1 MPNKPGKSKW
11 MRRIAWL
18 YHAIAGVGMVFGIAN
33 WETTGAVWSDWLT
46 GIDPLAGLSEEQMT
60 ALLFG
65 LAFTFGVL
73 VSMLITLLWV
83 RWQEPAKRRMAEV
96 YGKISLRVLDT
107 YHEVSER
114 VFGVPIEFWYFSIR
128 GSRRITGR
136 KRFRLRPGQSAY
148 ISPAWRWGT
157 AREYGNQSL
166 VLNVRLLADRH
177 ILKFFGVDHT
187 WKEKPLLGVQS
198 GLFVRTSTMA
208 GSFNHRL
215 APWDLEHNNG
225 YLPDR
230 IKIVLE
236 RHEY

>member
-1 MPNKPGKSKW
+1 
-11 MRRIAWL
+11 MRSIAWL

-33 WETTGAVWSDWLT
+33 WETTGAVWSGWLA
-46 GIDPLAGLSEEQMT
+46 GIDPLAGLSEGQMT

-65 LAFTFGVL
+65 VAFTFGVL
-73 VSMLITLLWV
+73 VSVLITLLWV
-83 RWQEPAKRRMAEV
+83 RWRETAKWRMAEL

-107 YHEVSER
+107 YHRVSER
-114 VFGVPIEFWYFSIR
+114 VFGVPIEFWYFPIR
-128 GSRRITGR
+128 GSRKITGR

-166 VLNVRLLADRH
+166 VLRVRLLADRH
-177 ILKFFGVDHT
+177 ILKFFGVDHA
-187 WKEKPLLGVQS
+187 WNEKPLLGIQS

-208 GSFNHRL
+208 GSFNHHL
-215 APWDLEHNNG
+215 APRDIEHDNG